1 MLVGFAPMEGVE
13 RMNVVIIHLNQKAE
27 FAQCNLY
34 TMDVD
39 RRRNYYSCEGFG
51 HLAWNCKRQ
60 IMGQGRKMEYEDN
73 CNNGQSNLNREK
85 DLIVLNYVSII
96 IGLQYFLE

>member
-1 MLVGFAPMEGVE
+1 
-13 RMNVVIIHLNQKAE
+13 
-27 FAQCNLY
+27 
-34 TMDVD
+34 
-39 RRRNYYSCEGFG
+39 
-51 HLAWNCKRQ
+51 
-60 IMGQGRKMEYEDN
+60 MEYEDN